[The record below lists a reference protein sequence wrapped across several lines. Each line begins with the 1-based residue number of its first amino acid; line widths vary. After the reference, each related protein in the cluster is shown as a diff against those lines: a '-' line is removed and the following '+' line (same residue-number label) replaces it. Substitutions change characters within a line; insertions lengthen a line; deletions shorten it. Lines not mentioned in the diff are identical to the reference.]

1 MKLNK
6 DQKQKLVLGVM
17 MLGFVIYAYNEFL
30 LGPLQLDK
38 ENALTESGTLDPK
51 IAEAQQQ
58 IAKTEQM
65 KAKAPEAK
73 ALMAQVNAMIPE
85 GSPVAWFQPRVA
97 DFFKGHGIKGVV
109 AKMTGDVVDKDVPA
123 FRRAGWNLELPR
135 VEFIPFANAVSE
147 LENREPL
154 FEISAFDVEAG
165 REDVS
170 VQRASLILTN
180 LVRL

>member
-1 MKLNK
+1 MF
-6 DQKQKLVLGVM
+6 
-17 MLGFVIYAYNEFL
+17 GFVIYAYNEFL

-65 KAKAPEAK
+65 KARAPQAK
-73 ALMAQVNAMIPE
+73 AMMEQVNAMIPE

-97 DFFKGHGIKGVV
+97 DFFKAHGIKGVV
-109 AKMTGDVVDKDVPA
+109 AKMTADVVDKDVPA
-123 FRRAGWNLELPR
+123 FRRASWTLELPR
-135 VEFIPFANAVSE
+135 LEFVPFARAIAE
-147 LENREPL
+147 LENQEPL
-154 FEISAFDVEAG
+154 FEINAFDVEAG

-170 VQRASLILTN
+170 VQRASLTLTN